1 MNEDRDLKLGNIHD
15 INVDDDTVKPTPGQ
29 RPALQGEEPA
39 RAKAARPAAATDGSS
54 VWMAA
59 TAFLLVLVLVLG
71 AWFHRQLSG
80 LQAVVDN
87 RLSESTEQ
95 LGSLASQL
103 SATDEEV
110 TQTSGQVRQILAS
123 HDSEIRKLWDVSNK
137 RNRDWIEKNQAEI
150 ARLTRQRAELGK
162 AVEALKTEMTA
173 ISKQNEQL
181 VLARNQLQTRIEV
194 QAEAAKQLDTRLA
207 AQQKQ
212 VETLNKLLPAIQSLA
227 RVESAGGGI
236 GNRLTEIEAAINA
249 FDAYRRQVN
258 VRLDR
263 LDGGAP

>member
-1 MNEDRDLKLGNIHD
+1 MNEDRELKLGNIHD
-15 INVDDDTVKPTPGQ
+15 IDVDDDAAEQSAAADPAS
-29 RPALQGEEPA
+29 RPEEAAA
-39 RAKAARPAAATDGSS
+39 RAKVPRPAAATDGSS

-110 TQTSGQVRQILAS
+110 TQTSDQVRQTLAT

-150 ARLTRQRAELGK
+150 ARLTKQRA
-162 AVEALKTEMTA
+162 
-173 ISKQNEQL
+173 
-181 VLARNQLQTRIEV
+181 
-194 QAEAAKQLDTRLA
+194 
-207 AQQKQ
+207 
-212 VETLNKLLPAIQSLA
+212 
-227 RVESAGGGI
+227 
-236 GNRLTEIEAAINA
+236 
-249 FDAYRRQVN
+249 
-258 VRLDR
+258 
-263 LDGGAP
+263 